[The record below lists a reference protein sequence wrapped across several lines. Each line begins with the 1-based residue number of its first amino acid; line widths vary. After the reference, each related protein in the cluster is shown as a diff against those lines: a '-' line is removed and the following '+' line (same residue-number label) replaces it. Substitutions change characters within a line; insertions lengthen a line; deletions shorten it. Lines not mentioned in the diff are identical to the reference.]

1 MKTDDKFNFFQNQL
15 RERNFFVCLLQ
26 KQRNSAI
33 ADARAQYTPVQ
44 LVSFLTVVTPK
55 KDKKRKKKKDK
66 KEKQN
71 KTTAVDARE
80 LNCGSLTSTYATH
93 WARRNLADL
102 MRIQLP
108 HKVPGFMAHLGFQ
121 AQNVST
127 QLLFFEG
134 GLRTTQLELESVISY
149 QNRQELQPEYL
160 WEIVHPHI
168 TVNCYVTVTSVG
180 WFHMKIIN
188 LVNRETP
195 ASRNRQKSP

>member
-93 WARRNLADL
+93 WARR
-102 MRIQLP
+102 
-108 HKVPGFMAHLGFQ
+108 K
-121 AQNVST
+121 
-127 QLLFFEG
+127 
-134 GLRTTQLELESVISY
+134 IS
-149 QNRQELQPEYL
+149 
-160 WEIVHPHI
+160 
-168 TVNCYVTVTSVG
+168 
-180 WFHMKIIN
+180 
-188 LVNRETP
+188 
-195 ASRNRQKSP
+195 

>member
-55 KDKKRKKKKDK
+55 KDKKKKDK

-127 QLLFFEG
+127 QLCFLREG
-134 GLRTTQLELESVISY
+134 SERLSW
-149 QNRQELQPEYL
+149 N
-160 WEIVHPHI
+160 
-168 TVNCYVTVTSVG
+168 
-180 WFHMKIIN
+180 
-188 LVNRETP
+188 
-195 ASRNRQKSP
+195 

>member
-1 MKTDDKFNFFQNQL
+1 MLERSIHQSSLFPFWLSSHQKKT
-15 RERNFFVCLLQ
+15 
-26 KQRNSAI
+26 
-33 ADARAQYTPVQ
+33 
-44 LVSFLTVVTPK
+44 K
-55 KDKKRKKKKDK
+55 KKKKKDK

-168 TVNCYVTVTSVG
+168 TVNCYVTVG

>member
-55 KDKKRKKKKDK
+55 KDKKIKEKKDK

-71 KTTAVDARE
+71 KTTAVNARE

-93 WARRNLADL
+93 WARRNLPDL

-134 GLRTTQLELESVISY
+134 GLRTTQLEPESVISY

-160 WEIVHPHI
+160 
-168 TVNCYVTVTSVG
+168 
-180 WFHMKIIN
+180 
-188 LVNRETP
+188 
-195 ASRNRQKSP
+195 

>member
-15 RERNFFVCLLQ
+15 WERHFFVCLLQ

-44 LVSFLTVVTPK
+44 LVSFLTVVTP
-55 KDKKRKKKKDK
+55 KKDK

-134 GLRTTQLELESVISY
+134 GLRTTQLELVCD
-149 QNRQELQPEYL
+149 LVPEQAGAAARVFMRNSPPPYYCKL
-160 WEIVHPHI
+160 L
-168 TVNCYVTVTSVG
+168 CYCNQC
-180 WFHMKIIN
+180 W
-188 LVNRETP
+188 LVPYEDH
-195 ASRNRQKSP
+195 

>member
-1 MKTDDKFNFFQNQL
+1 MINSTSFKTSYGKDT
-15 RERNFFVCLLQ
+15 FFVCLLQ

-33 ADARAQYTPVQ
+33 TDARAQYTPVQ

-55 KDKKRKKKKDK
+55 KDKKNKT
-66 KEKQN
+66 KQ

-160 WEIVHPHI
+160 
-168 TVNCYVTVTSVG
+168 
-180 WFHMKIIN
+180 
-188 LVNRETP
+188 
-195 ASRNRQKSP
+195 

>member
-44 LVSFLTVVTPK
+44 LVSFLTVVTP
-55 KDKKRKKKKDK
+55 KKDK

-168 TVNCYVTVTSVG
+168 TVNCYVTVG

>member
-1 MKTDDKFNFFQNQL
+1 MLERSIHQSSLFPFWLSSHQKKT
-15 RERNFFVCLLQ
+15 
-26 KQRNSAI
+26 
-33 ADARAQYTPVQ
+33 
-44 LVSFLTVVTPK
+44 K
-55 KDKKRKKKKDK
+55 KDKKKKDK